1 MANNRVCLTCGKA
14 YEYCSSCAS
23 AKNLPVWKNLFDEE
37 LCKVAF
43 TCVSDYKQNVITKER
58 VKERLDGYELSDV
71 SNMKDSIKEVI
82 NEILQEDATE
92 TAEPVVAKKTTTK
105 RVAKKKAVKET
116 ASVD

>member
-58 VKERLDGYELSDV
+58 AKERLNGYDLSDV
-71 SNMKDSIKEVI
+71 SSMKDSIKEVI
-82 NEILQEDATE
+82 NEILQEDETE
-92 TAEPVVAKKTTTK
+92 TEKPIVTKKTIAK
-105 RVAKKKAVKET
+105 RVAKKKTVKET